1 MDSDDGS
8 REDDDDGGGEKPEW
22 RPATPRD
29 GDGRFSVRWF
39 DADRTDRALSFEEAL
54 GSEPTGRQL
63 LWIDV
68 SGDLREEDAAAL
80 AERFSLDGATRRALV
95 RPAALPLLALHGGF
109 IHLRLAT
116 EPDPAHPEDAPWLDI
131 VAAPNVVISH
141 HQAPIRVLAGLDE
154 RIKSDTTVGL
164 LDSGTF
170 AAGMLDAAVTSYF
183 RAVDAIEDE
192 VDRMDARS
200 LRGPGGNELLDE
212 LVRLRRR
219 IARLRRLLTEHRE
232 LFAGLAA
239 ADFAHEADSDDTAD
253 TAALFQAVAG
263 RFESAIG
270 AVEDSREVLLGSFD
284 VFMTRTAQRTN
295 EIMKVLA
302 LATVLLLPGSLIAG
316 LLGMNVDVPLAKDD
330 PRIFWAVIGAVLLIA
345 LAILGVARRRRWL

>member
-1 MDSDDGS
+1 MESGDGS
-8 REDDDDGGGEKPEW
+8 HGQAGEDRGDEPGQRPMMSRE
-22 RPATPRD
+22 

-39 DADRTDRALSFEEAL
+39 DADRTDRSMSFDEAL
-54 GSEPTGRQL
+54 GSEPTGRHL

-68 SGDLREEDAAAL
+68 SGDLGDEEAAAL
-80 AERFSLDGATRRALV
+80 AERFSLDGGTRRELLQ
-95 RPAALPLLALHGGF
+95 PAEQPRLALHGEYV
-109 IHLRLAT
+109 HLRLAV

-131 VAAPNVVISH
+131 VAAPNVVISRH
-141 HQAPIRVLAGLDE
+141 HTPIRFLAGMDE

-170 AAGMLDAAVTSYF
+170 AAGMLDAAVTTYF
-183 RAVDAIEDE
+183 RAVDAMEDE
-192 VDRMDARS
+192 VDRLDARS
-200 LRGPGGNELLDE
+200 LRGPSGNELLDE

-239 ADFAHEADSDDTAD
+239 ADFAHEADSDDTMD

-330 PRIFWAVIGAVLLIA
+330 PRIFWAVVAVVLALA
-345 LAILGVARRRRWL
+345 LAILGVAWRRRWL